1 MNLSIILKT
10 KIIQPFMR
18 QIRTSRKKYVLLLFQ
33 NLVKNNFYVKIFLQ
47 ISIEFMCKREIKRE
61 KKRKKERNREIFFLK
76 IPHESFARTQLDG
89 NDT

>member
-18 QIRTSRKKYVLLLFQ
+18 QIRTSSKKYALLLFQ

-61 KKRKKERNREIFFLK
+61 IERY
-76 IPHESFARTQLDG
+76 SF
-89 NDT
+89 

>member
-18 QIRTSRKKYVLLLFQ
+18 QIRTSRKKYALLLFQ
-33 NLVKNNFYVKIFLQ
+33 NLAKNNFYIKIFLQ

-61 KKRKKERNREIFFLK
+61 IERY
-76 IPHESFARTQLDG
+76 SF
-89 NDT
+89 